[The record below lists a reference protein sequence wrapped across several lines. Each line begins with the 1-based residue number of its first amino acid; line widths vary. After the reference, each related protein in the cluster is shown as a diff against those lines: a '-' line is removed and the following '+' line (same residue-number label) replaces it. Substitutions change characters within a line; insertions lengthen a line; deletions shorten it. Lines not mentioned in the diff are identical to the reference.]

1 MTTTEWL
8 LLMTALGTLAGA
20 AGIWTAATAVR
31 RTARRVSAFLDR
43 TEAMRPR
50 LEGILLAAEEAL
62 SQARRIG
69 EDIGTVTGIVG
80 KAAGI
85 VSAFRL
91 GRKWWSARKEEASHE
106 TGID

>member
-8 LLMTALGTLAGA
+8 LVWIALAALAGA
-20 AGIWTAATAVR
+20 AGIWTATMAVR
-31 RTARRVSAFLDR
+31 RTAKRVSAFLDR
-43 TEAMRPR
+43 TETMRPR
-50 LEGILLAAEEAL
+50 LEGILLEAEEAL

-69 EDIGTVTGIVG
+69 EDIGAVTGIVG